1 MSYLDN
7 INSPQDLKK
16 LDISKLDTLCT
27 EIRTFLIENISK
39 TGGHLSSNLGI
50 VETTVALHYVFNSP
64 KDKFIFD
71 VSHQCYVHKILTNR
85 KNLFNSLRKINGLS
99 GFTNILESPHDTFTL
114 GHSSTSIA
122 MAAGIAIA
130 RDIKKEKNK
139 VIALIGDGSLTGG
152 LAYEGLNNVGILKTD
167 LIVILNDNDMS
178 ISKSVGSLTKHLNKL
193 RIKNKYFNFKNNTEN
208 FLNKVPVI
216 GKYILKSLK
225 KLKRYTKYY
234 FVNRSAIFEELGF
247 KYIGPIDG
255 HNIKELI
262 NTFNYVKTLNEPL
275 IIHIKTI
282 KGKGYRYSELNP
294 TIYHG
299 VGKFD
304 VSNGIA
310 TTPIPKTN
318 YSKTAGDTLEK
329 LANKNENIVVVTA
342 AMTDGTGIKNFTK
355 KFPNR
360 FFDVGIAEEYAVSF
374 CAGLSKNGLNPVFL
388 VYSTFLQRAYDQIL
402 HDICLNNLFTMFL
415 IDRAGIV
422 GQDGKTHQGIYDI
435 AMLSNIPNLMLL
447 APRDNIELEEMIKF
461 GFSQNLPIAIRYPK
475 GNSYISSFKEHK
487 KITKGVCEIL
497 NSGKD
502 IAIFGLGSFFKTAEK
517 VYYNLKEKGY
527 NPTLINPRFIFPMDE
542 NILLK
547 IAKTHKYLITLEDG
561 ILSGG
566 YSEKVASILIKNN
579 LNTNLLCF
587 GYPKTFIEHGEVNEI
602 IKLYNLDDISITNDI
617 IDKIKGI

>member
-247 KYIGPIDG
+247 KY
-255 HNIKELI
+255 
-262 NTFNYVKTLNEPL
+262 
-275 IIHIKTI
+275 
-282 KGKGYRYSELNP
+282 
-294 TIYHG
+294 
-299 VGKFD
+299 
-304 VSNGIA
+304 
-310 TTPIPKTN
+310 
-318 YSKTAGDTLEK
+318 
-329 LANKNENIVVVTA
+329 
-342 AMTDGTGIKNFTK
+342 
-355 KFPNR
+355 
-360 FFDVGIAEEYAVSF
+360 
-374 CAGLSKNGLNPVFL
+374 
-388 VYSTFLQRAYDQIL
+388 
-402 HDICLNNLFTMFL
+402 
-415 IDRAGIV
+415 
-422 GQDGKTHQGIYDI
+422 
-435 AMLSNIPNLMLL
+435 ML
-447 APRDNIELEEMIKF
+447 
-461 GFSQNLPIAIRYPK
+461 Y
-475 GNSYISSFKEHK
+475 
-487 KITKGVCEIL
+487 T
-497 NSGKD
+497 
-502 IAIFGLGSFFKTAEK
+502 
-517 VYYNLKEKGY
+517 
-527 NPTLINPRFIFPMDE
+527 
-542 NILLK
+542 
-547 IAKTHKYLITLEDG
+547 
-561 ILSGG
+561 
-566 YSEKVASILIKNN
+566 
-579 LNTNLLCF
+579 
-587 GYPKTFIEHGEVNEI
+587 
-602 IKLYNLDDISITNDI
+602 
-617 IDKIKGI
+617 